1 MLGFALFGCGRIGR
15 MHAGFVAAHP
25 RAELV
30 RVFDV
35 HRPAAE
41 VVAAETGARVAE
53 TVEEALADPAVSAVL
68 IASSTDTH
76 VDLIT
81 RSAEAGKAILCEKPI
96 DLDLRKV
103 DACWQ
108 RIGHLGVPIQ
118 IGFNRRFDPS
128 FAALARRLRAGEIGE
143 PRQVIITSRDPD
155 IPSDDYMKVA
165 GGLLRD
171 MTIHDLDL
179 ARFLLPEE
187 PVAVFATA
195 SALIDERVRRL
206 GEHDTAV
213 VVLTTASG
221 KQAVITNYRRA
232 VYGYDQRIEVV
243 GEKGMLKAENRHPT
257 TVEVWTAERTAA
269 RDPVLH
275 FFIERYREAYAAE
288 LDAFVE
294 AVLEKKPVPVGFAD
308 GRAALRLA
316 DAAYESLATGRLVRL
331 A

>member
-1 MLGFALFGCGRIGR
+1 MLTFALFGCGRIGA
-15 MHAGFVAAHP
+15 MHAGFIAAHP
-25 RAELV
+25 RARLAWT
-30 RVFDV
+30 FDV

-41 VVAAETGARVAE
+41 AVAAAHGARVAA
-53 TVEEALADPAVSAVL
+53 TVEEALLDPQVGAVL

-76 VDLIT
+76 VDLMI
-81 RSAEAGKAILCEKPI
+81 RAASAGKAILCEKPI
-96 DLDLRKV
+96 DLDIAKV
-103 DACWQ
+103 DACWE
-108 RIGHLGVPIQ
+108 RIEHLGVPIQ

-128 FAALARRLRAGEIGE
+128 FASLARRLRTGEIGE

-213 VVLTTASG
+213 VVLTTATG
-221 KQAVITNYRRA
+221 KQAVITN
-232 VYGYDQRIEVV
+232 
-243 GEKGMLKAENRHPT
+243 
-257 TVEVWTAERTAA
+257 
-269 RDPVLH
+269 
-275 FFIERYREAYAAE
+275 
-288 LDAFVE
+288 
-294 AVLEKKPVPVGFAD
+294 
-308 GRAALRLA
+308 
-316 DAAYESLATGRLVRL
+316 
-331 A
+331 

>member
-1 MLGFALFGCGRIGR
+1 MLQIALLGCGRIGR
-15 MHAGFVAAHP
+15 MHAEFVRAHP
-25 RAELV
+25 RACLAWA
-30 RVFDV
+30 FDV

-41 VVAAETGARVAE
+41 VVAAATGARVAT
-53 TVEEALADPAVSAVL
+53 TVDEVLADEAVGAAL
-68 IASSTDTH
+68 IATSTDTH
-76 VDLIT
+76 IDLIT
-81 RSAEAGKAILCEKPI
+81 RCARAGKAVFCEKPI
-96 DLDLRKV
+96 DLDIRKV
-103 DACWQ
+103 DACWAAV
-108 RIGHLGVPIQ
+108 GTLGVPIQ

-128 FAALARRLRAGEIGE
+128 FASLARRCRDGEIGE
-143 PRQVIITSRDPD
+143 VRQVLITSRDPD
-155 IPSDDYMKVA
+155 IPSDEYMKVA

-171 MTIHDLDL
+171 MTIHDLDM

-195 SALIDERVRRL
+195 AALIDERVRRM

-257 TVEVWTAERTAA
+257 TVELWTAERTRA

-288 LDAFVE
+288 LDAFVG
-294 AVLEKKPVPVGFAD
+294 AVLDRKPVPVSFAD

-316 DAAYESLATGRLVRL
+316 DAAYESLETGRMVRL
-331 A
+331 T